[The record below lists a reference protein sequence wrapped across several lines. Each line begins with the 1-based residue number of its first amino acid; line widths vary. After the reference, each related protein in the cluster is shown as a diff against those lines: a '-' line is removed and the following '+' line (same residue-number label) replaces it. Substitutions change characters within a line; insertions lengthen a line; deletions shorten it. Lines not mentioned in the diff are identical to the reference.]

1 MSPRTPQQNKEIRQQ
16 SQQQIIDAAFKLF
29 AKKGYS
35 ATSIAAIA
43 KEADVSKGLIY
54 HYFSSKEA
62 ILNAIFDQLVEI
74 GNEVLD
80 FPDDFSPTDKIR
92 QTLEG
97 SFQFIEEQSEKG
109 RLMIALALQPD
120 IFSNLKA
127 KINEV
132 QESQMALYIEMLN
145 KLGYKQP
152 ELEAYQLGAMMDG
165 ILLGYI
171 TMGDDYPL
179 EEMKTKIMDDYVSS

>member
-109 RLMIALALQPD
+109 RLMIALTLQPD

-179 EEMKTKIMDDYVSS
+179 EEMKTKIMDDYVPS